1 MGDKPVLSREPY
13 ARQGCEVP
21 AITATSREWQA
32 SWVWLDPVAFPDAQV
47 APVSWW
53 ADGTHAPG
61 WRGTTGLLRRG
72 FQAAEAPGKVW
83 LRLSADS
90 RYRLWINGHWAG
102 RGPAMVGGSYAKT
115 MAPDWWY
122 FDCLDISDL
131 VRVGE
136 NVIAVEVTAGPDNQT
151 HFSQGHAGFIAELLD
166 DAGDLLL
173 ATGSGWRGIAFT
185 GYRPGQRK
193 GFTRACDLR
202 AYPPGWRLPGFDDS
216 TWPPLVADPTPR
228 PVLRPH
234 ALPPLAERFIAP
246 EQGDV
251 LTIQPGDHPVTTRLE
266 FNQMLAGH
274 LRFSVDAADGT
285 ELDLDFEEVPGAAEN
300 DMHRLRLTLPGGT
313 TDYESPAYFSA
324 RTVRVTVHS
333 QPGAAALELRGLGL
347 VTRSQPVADRGAFTC
362 SDPFLNDLWQVCRH
376 SLRLCV
382 QDIHLDSPR
391 HQEALGDH
399 GDYLVE
405 MLMAYYAFGDYALAH
420 VDVER
425 MALDLEQQQGAQFH
439 TSYALLLPD
448 IAADLLLFTGDRATA
463 RAALPAIRLTL
474 QRALAWRDPEGL
486 LSQAPNYMFV
496 DWIEHGG
503 ANYHHPPAA
512 QGMGALTAFAVRALR
527 RAAWLTRQLDENETE
542 AADWETAAAALA
554 DAFRICLFD
563 PERRM
568 YRDGLR
574 GISRQPTHGYLPPD
588 GATDIF
594 TRHTNILAVWA
605 GIVTGSEAAEL
616 MRRVLADP
624 SLPEPQ
630 PYFQHYLFD
639 ALDAAGVFQDHART
653 HLDLWRPM
661 LSAHPYSLREMWTRG
676 DYSHAWGGTPLV
688 QLSRRVL
695 GVEPLEPGW
704 GAIRL
709 DPQPLDLAWARGTVP
724 TPHGDIAVEWR
735 RRGQGLVVD
744 VQAPEGITVCR
755 TSSSPRWGSKV

>member
-1 MGDKPVLSREPY
+1 M
-13 ARQGCEVP
+13 EV
-21 AITATSREWQA
+21 SE
-32 SWVWLDPVAFPDAQV
+32 QV
-47 APVSWW
+47 A
-53 ADGTHAPG
+53 
-61 WRGTTGLLRRG
+61 R
-72 FQAAEAPGKVW
+72 
-83 LRLSADS
+83 
-90 RYRLWINGHWAG
+90 
-102 RGPAMVGGSYAKT
+102 
-115 MAPDWWY
+115 
-122 FDCLDISDL
+122 
-131 VRVGE
+131 E

-166 DAGDLLL
+166 DAGHLLL

-185 GYRPGQRK
+185 GFQAGQRK

-202 AYPPGWRLPGFDDS
+202 AYPHGWQLPDFDDS
-216 TWPPLVADPTPR
+216 TWPPLVADLTPR
-228 PVLRPH
+228 PALRSH
-234 ALPPLAERFIAP
+234 ALPPLTEQFVAP
-246 EQGDV
+246 DQTSPSEAAPGSTDLQIGHVHARLAQQAALALRSLRDPPDQGDV
-251 LTIQPGDHPVTTRLE
+251 LTIQPADHPVTTRLT

-274 LRFSVDAADGT
+274 LRFCAHAAEGT
-285 ELDLDFEEVPGAAEN
+285 KLELDFEEVPGAAES

-324 RTVRVTVHS
+324 RAVRLTVHFP
-333 QPGAAALELRGLGL
+333 PGAPALALRGLGL

-362 SDPFLNDLWQVCRH
+362 SDPFLNDLWQICRQ
-376 SLRLCV
+376 SLRLCM

-448 IAADLLLFTGDRATA
+448 VAADLLLFTGDRATA

-474 QRALAWRDPEGL
+474 QRALAWRGEEGL

-496 DWIEHGG
+496 DWIELGG

-639 ALDAAGVFQDHART
+639 ALSAAGVFQDHARAQ
-653 HLDLWRPM
+653 LDLWRPM
-661 LSAHPYSLREMWTRG
+661 LAAHPYSLREMWTGG

-688 QLSRRVL
+688 QLSRRIL

-704 GAIRL
+704 RAVRVH
-709 DPQPLDLAWARGTVP
+709 PQTLDLDWAHGTVP
-724 TPHGDIAVEWR
+724 TPHGDITVAWR
-735 RRGQGLVVD
+735 RAAHGLTVD
-744 VQAPEGITVCR
+744 VHAPEGINVHRSEDVRTQEGGSVTV
-755 TSSSPRWGSKV
+755 